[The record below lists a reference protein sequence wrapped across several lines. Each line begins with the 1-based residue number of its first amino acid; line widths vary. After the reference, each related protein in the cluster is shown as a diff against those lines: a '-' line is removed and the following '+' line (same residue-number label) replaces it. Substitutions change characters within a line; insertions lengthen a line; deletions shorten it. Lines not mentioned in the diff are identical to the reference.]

1 MIATPNSN
9 NIEENKI
16 ENNKEV
22 ELQSCYNKLPIKAAC
37 KIINVSVIVTNIIG
51 WLLAMILLNWAWI
64 MKNKNSSALSA
75 DASGN
80 PVDCNSIDQ
89 SNNVACES
97 QSAINTYAIVV
108 VVIIIIANL
117 FNSIVIGF
125 LKSICGI
132 DVNIEGFLKNFK
144 KQLEKIET
152 VRKAKNNNE
161 PINQN
166 ISVKTSGKF
175 FQNMEKA
182 FSSIVNSMGKDIDII
197 LRAVHITFAVVIY
210 FFATGNT
217 ERVPI
222 LILTT
227 LAILIIIGYGLSYL
241 TDVTETNFK
250 TSKYIYYG
258 MSIILFIV
266 SVIMFFAD
274 SKNLGLQIF
283 YNLISHDVLIWWFLF
298 GLSGLFLYLGSA
310 KEHVDKVHNYIVKE
324 FNTSSSI
331 VMIKLLL
338 VLLK

>member
-1 MIATPNSN
+1 M
-9 NIEENKI
+9 
-16 ENNKEV
+16 
-22 ELQSCYNKLPIKAAC
+22 
-37 KIINVSVIVTNIIG
+37 
-51 WLLAMILLNWAWI
+51 
-64 MKNKNSSALSA
+64 
-75 DASGN
+75 
-80 PVDCNSIDQ
+80 
-89 SNNVACES
+89 
-97 QSAINTYAIVV
+97 
-108 VVIIIIANL
+108 
-117 FNSIVIGF
+117 
-125 LKSICGI
+125 
-132 DVNIEGFLKNFK
+132 FLKNFK
-144 KQLEKIET
+144 KRLEKIET
-152 VRKAKNNNE
+152 DRKAKVDTN
-161 PINQN
+161 NQN

-241 TDVTETNFK
+241 KDVTETNFK

-274 SKNLGLQIF
+274 SKNLGMQIF

-310 KEHVDKVHNYIVKE
+310 KEHADKVHNYIVKE

-338 VLLK
+338 VFVGIIFSLYNNLKATCSSGGDQVSGGQTAFLIVLNIVYTVLAILDGLLLYVDLNGEFKLSKMLCE